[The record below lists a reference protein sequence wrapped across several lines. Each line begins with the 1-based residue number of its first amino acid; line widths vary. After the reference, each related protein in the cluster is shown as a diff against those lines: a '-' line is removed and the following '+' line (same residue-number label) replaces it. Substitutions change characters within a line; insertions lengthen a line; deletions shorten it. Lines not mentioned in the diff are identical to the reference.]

1 MRKFN
6 EVVKLSN
13 LKSFIDTLPNKED
26 TSLGEGLSKVSG
38 GQVQRI
44 GIARVLFIS
53 SIF

>member
-26 TSLGEGLSKVSG
+26 TSLGEEVIKFQVVKHKGLALQG
-38 GQVQRI
+38 HY
-44 GIARVLFIS
+44 LFHL
-53 SIF
+53 IF

>member
-13 LKSFIDTLPNKED
+13 LKVLLTRFRNKED

-38 GQVQRI
+38 GQAQRI
-44 GIARVLFIS
+44 GIAKGTIYFI
-53 SIF
+53 